1 MKSLYSRFV
10 FMTVGIMLLSSIIG
24 FLLTNVYY
32 QVKLK
37 PYNSEKILKYAE
49 EVKSLY
55 EKQSEENQEAYL
67 QSIAKLGYEI
77 YIVDDQKNGKRI
89 GNAFRKTTISDDTIR
104 KVLNG
109 ETFNGVSTYP
119 TRLFITGFFD
129 NELIN
134 SVGVPLKHGD
144 KQYALFIRPDIQN
157 QFGEMRIFLAVLLG
171 FIVLLSIIFIAI
183 AAGYIVRPIRKF
195 TNATQK
201 IASGEYEI
209 ELDVKRKDEI
219 GTLLSIA
226 GALLSPSKGDIY
238 IREQNITKLS
248 EKEMTDIRLKKI
260 GFIFQFANL
269 VPYLNVKEQLLYIA
283 KLKKENKQESEKRAD
298 HLLAAFGLGERKNH
312 YPNQLSGGEK
322 QRVAIAR
329 AFMNNPDLILADEPT
344 ASLDSKRAREV
355 VEMMKREV
363 KESQKAAIMIT
374 HDERMLDVCDR
385 ILTLRDGQLI

>member
-1 MKSLYSRFV
+1 MTSLLKLDKVSK
-10 FMTVGIMLLSSIIG
+10 
-24 FLLTNVYY
+24 VYGEG
-32 QVKLK
+32 
-37 PYNSEKILKYAE
+37 NT
-49 EVKSLY
+49 EV
-55 EKQSEENQEAYL
+55 
-67 QSIAKLGYEI
+67 
-77 YIVDDQKNGKRI
+77 
-89 GNAFRKTTISDDTIR
+89 T
-104 KVLNG
+104 
-109 ETFNGVSTYP
+109 
-119 TRLFITGFFD
+119 
-129 NELIN
+129 
-134 SVGVPLKHGD
+134 
-144 KQYALFIRPDIQN
+144 ALHP
-157 QFGEMRIFLAVLLG
+157 M
-171 FIVLLSIIFIAI
+171 S
-183 AAGYIVRPIRKF
+183 
-195 TNATQK
+195 
-201 IASGEYEI
+201 
-209 ELDVKRKDEI
+209 LDVKAGEFI
-219 GTLLSIA
+219 GIVGPSGSGKSTLLSIA

-283 KLKKENKQESEKRAD
+283 KLKKENKQESEKRAN

-385 ILTLRDGQLI
+385 ILTLRDGKLI

>member
-1 MKSLYSRFV
+1 MTSL
-10 FMTVGIMLLSSIIG
+10 LKLD
-24 FLLTNVYY
+24 NVSKVYGEG
-32 QVKLK
+32 
-37 PYNSEKILKYAE
+37 NT
-49 EVKSLY
+49 EVTALHP
-55 EKQSEENQEAYL
+55 
-67 QSIAKLGYEI
+67 
-77 YIVDDQKNGKRI
+77 
-89 GNAFRKTTISDDTIR
+89 IS
-104 KVLNG
+104 
-109 ETFNGVSTYP
+109 
-119 TRLFITGFFD
+119 
-129 NELIN
+129 
-134 SVGVPLKHGD
+134 
-144 KQYALFIRPDIQN
+144 
-157 QFGEMRIFLAVLLG
+157 
-171 FIVLLSIIFIAI
+171 
-183 AAGYIVRPIRKF
+183 
-195 TNATQK
+195 
-201 IASGEYEI
+201 
-209 ELDVKRKDEI
+209 LDVKAGEFI
-219 GTLLSIA
+219 GIVGPSGSGKSTLLSIA

-238 IREQNITKLS
+238 IREQNITQLS

-283 KLKKENKQESEKRAD
+283 KLKKDNKQESEKRAD

-385 ILTLRDGQLI
+385 ILTLRDGQL

>member
-1 MKSLYSRFV
+1 MTSLLKLDKVSK
-10 FMTVGIMLLSSIIG
+10 
-24 FLLTNVYY
+24 VYGEG
-32 QVKLK
+32 
-37 PYNSEKILKYAE
+37 NT
-49 EVKSLY
+49 EV
-55 EKQSEENQEAYL
+55 
-67 QSIAKLGYEI
+67 
-77 YIVDDQKNGKRI
+77 
-89 GNAFRKTTISDDTIR
+89 T
-104 KVLNG
+104 
-109 ETFNGVSTYP
+109 
-119 TRLFITGFFD
+119 
-129 NELIN
+129 
-134 SVGVPLKHGD
+134 
-144 KQYALFIRPDIQN
+144 ALHP
-157 QFGEMRIFLAVLLG
+157 M
-171 FIVLLSIIFIAI
+171 S
-183 AAGYIVRPIRKF
+183 
-195 TNATQK
+195 
-201 IASGEYEI
+201 
-209 ELDVKRKDEI
+209 LDVKAGEFI
-219 GTLLSIA
+219 GIVGPSGSGKSTLLSIA

-298 HLLAAFGLGERKNH
+298 HLLAAFGLGERKSH

-385 ILTLRDGQLI
+385 ILTLRDGKLI

>member
-1 MKSLYSRFV
+1 MTSLLKLDRVSK
-10 FMTVGIMLLSSIIG
+10 
-24 FLLTNVYY
+24 VYGEG
-32 QVKLK
+32 
-37 PYNSEKILKYAE
+37 NT
-49 EVKSLY
+49 EV
-55 EKQSEENQEAYL
+55 
-67 QSIAKLGYEI
+67 
-77 YIVDDQKNGKRI
+77 
-89 GNAFRKTTISDDTIR
+89 T
-104 KVLNG
+104 
-109 ETFNGVSTYP
+109 
-119 TRLFITGFFD
+119 
-129 NELIN
+129 
-134 SVGVPLKHGD
+134 
-144 KQYALFIRPDIQN
+144 ALHP
-157 QFGEMRIFLAVLLG
+157 M
-171 FIVLLSIIFIAI
+171 S
-183 AAGYIVRPIRKF
+183 
-195 TNATQK
+195 
-201 IASGEYEI
+201 
-209 ELDVKRKDEI
+209 LDVKAGEFI
-219 GTLLSIA
+219 GIVGPSGSGKSTLLSIA

-283 KLKKENKQESEKRAD
+283 KLKKENKQDSEKRAD
-298 HLLAAFGLGERKNH
+298 HLLAAFGLSERKTH

-322 QRVAIAR
+322 QRVAITR

>member
-1 MKSLYSRFV
+1 MTSLLKLDKVSKVYGEGNTEVTALHPISLNVKAGEFIGIVGPSGSGKS
-10 FMTVGIMLLSSIIG
+10 
-24 FLLTNVYY
+24 
-32 QVKLK
+32 
-37 PYNSEKILKYAE
+37 
-49 EVKSLY
+49 
-55 EKQSEENQEAYL
+55 
-67 QSIAKLGYEI
+67 
-77 YIVDDQKNGKRI
+77 
-89 GNAFRKTTISDDTIR
+89 
-104 KVLNG
+104 
-109 ETFNGVSTYP
+109 
-119 TRLFITGFFD
+119 
-129 NELIN
+129 
-134 SVGVPLKHGD
+134 
-144 KQYALFIRPDIQN
+144 
-157 QFGEMRIFLAVLLG
+157 
-171 FIVLLSIIFIAI
+171 
-183 AAGYIVRPIRKF
+183 
-195 TNATQK
+195 
-201 IASGEYEI
+201 
-209 ELDVKRKDEI
+209 
-219 GTLLSIA
+219 TLLSIA

-238 IREQNITKLS
+238 IREKNITKLS

-283 KLKKENKQESEKRAD
+283 KLKKESKQESEKRAD

>member
-1 MKSLYSRFV
+1 MTSLLKLDKVSK
-10 FMTVGIMLLSSIIG
+10 
-24 FLLTNVYY
+24 VYGEG
-32 QVKLK
+32 
-37 PYNSEKILKYAE
+37 NT
-49 EVKSLY
+49 EVTALHP
-55 EKQSEENQEAYL
+55 
-67 QSIAKLGYEI
+67 
-77 YIVDDQKNGKRI
+77 
-89 GNAFRKTTISDDTIR
+89 IS
-104 KVLNG
+104 
-109 ETFNGVSTYP
+109 
-119 TRLFITGFFD
+119 
-129 NELIN
+129 
-134 SVGVPLKHGD
+134 
-144 KQYALFIRPDIQN
+144 
-157 QFGEMRIFLAVLLG
+157 
-171 FIVLLSIIFIAI
+171 
-183 AAGYIVRPIRKF
+183 
-195 TNATQK
+195 
-201 IASGEYEI
+201 
-209 ELDVKRKDEI
+209 LDVKAGEFI
-219 GTLLSIA
+219 GIVGPSGSGKSTLLSIA

-283 KLKKENKQESEKRAD
+283 KLKKESKQESEKRAD
-298 HLLAAFGLGERKNH
+298 HLLGAFGLGERKNH

>member
-1 MKSLYSRFV
+1 MTSLLKLDKVSK
-10 FMTVGIMLLSSIIG
+10 
-24 FLLTNVYY
+24 VYGEG
-32 QVKLK
+32 
-37 PYNSEKILKYAE
+37 NT
-49 EVKSLY
+49 EVTALHP
-55 EKQSEENQEAYL
+55 
-67 QSIAKLGYEI
+67 
-77 YIVDDQKNGKRI
+77 
-89 GNAFRKTTISDDTIR
+89 IS
-104 KVLNG
+104 
-109 ETFNGVSTYP
+109 
-119 TRLFITGFFD
+119 
-129 NELIN
+129 
-134 SVGVPLKHGD
+134 
-144 KQYALFIRPDIQN
+144 
-157 QFGEMRIFLAVLLG
+157 
-171 FIVLLSIIFIAI
+171 
-183 AAGYIVRPIRKF
+183 
-195 TNATQK
+195 
-201 IASGEYEI
+201 
-209 ELDVKRKDEI
+209 LDVKAGEFI
-219 GTLLSIA
+219 GIVGPSGSGKSTLLSIA

-238 IREQNITKLS
+238 IREQNITQLS

-283 KLKKENKQESEKRAD
+283 KLKKESKQESGKRAD

-385 ILTLRDGQLI
+385 ILMLRDGQLI

>member
-1 MKSLYSRFV
+1 MTSL
-10 FMTVGIMLLSSIIG
+10 LKLD
-24 FLLTNVYY
+24 NVSKVYGEG
-32 QVKLK
+32 
-37 PYNSEKILKYAE
+37 NT
-49 EVKSLY
+49 EVTALHP
-55 EKQSEENQEAYL
+55 
-67 QSIAKLGYEI
+67 
-77 YIVDDQKNGKRI
+77 
-89 GNAFRKTTISDDTIR
+89 IS
-104 KVLNG
+104 
-109 ETFNGVSTYP
+109 
-119 TRLFITGFFD
+119 
-129 NELIN
+129 
-134 SVGVPLKHGD
+134 
-144 KQYALFIRPDIQN
+144 
-157 QFGEMRIFLAVLLG
+157 
-171 FIVLLSIIFIAI
+171 
-183 AAGYIVRPIRKF
+183 
-195 TNATQK
+195 
-201 IASGEYEI
+201 
-209 ELDVKRKDEI
+209 LDVKAGEFI
-219 GTLLSIA
+219 GIVGPSGSGKSTLLSIA

-238 IREQNITKLS
+238 IREQNITQLS

-283 KLKKENKQESEKRAD
+283 KLKKDNKQESEKRAD

-355 VEMMKREV
+355 VEIMKREV

>member
-1 MKSLYSRFV
+1 MTSLLKLDKVSK
-10 FMTVGIMLLSSIIG
+10 
-24 FLLTNVYY
+24 VYGEG
-32 QVKLK
+32 
-37 PYNSEKILKYAE
+37 NT
-49 EVKSLY
+49 EV
-55 EKQSEENQEAYL
+55 
-67 QSIAKLGYEI
+67 
-77 YIVDDQKNGKRI
+77 
-89 GNAFRKTTISDDTIR
+89 T
-104 KVLNG
+104 
-109 ETFNGVSTYP
+109 
-119 TRLFITGFFD
+119 
-129 NELIN
+129 
-134 SVGVPLKHGD
+134 
-144 KQYALFIRPDIQN
+144 ALHP
-157 QFGEMRIFLAVLLG
+157 M
-171 FIVLLSIIFIAI
+171 S
-183 AAGYIVRPIRKF
+183 
-195 TNATQK
+195 
-201 IASGEYEI
+201 
-209 ELDVKRKDEI
+209 LDVEAGEFI
-219 GTLLSIA
+219 GIVGPSGSGKSTLLSIA

>member
-1 MKSLYSRFV
+1 MTSLLKLDKVSK
-10 FMTVGIMLLSSIIG
+10 
-24 FLLTNVYY
+24 VYGEG
-32 QVKLK
+32 
-37 PYNSEKILKYAE
+37 NT
-49 EVKSLY
+49 EV
-55 EKQSEENQEAYL
+55 
-67 QSIAKLGYEI
+67 
-77 YIVDDQKNGKRI
+77 
-89 GNAFRKTTISDDTIR
+89 T
-104 KVLNG
+104 
-109 ETFNGVSTYP
+109 
-119 TRLFITGFFD
+119 
-129 NELIN
+129 
-134 SVGVPLKHGD
+134 
-144 KQYALFIRPDIQN
+144 ALHP
-157 QFGEMRIFLAVLLG
+157 M
-171 FIVLLSIIFIAI
+171 S
-183 AAGYIVRPIRKF
+183 
-195 TNATQK
+195 
-201 IASGEYEI
+201 
-209 ELDVKRKDEI
+209 LDVKAGEFI
-219 GTLLSIA
+219 GIVGPSGSGKSTLLSIA

-283 KLKKENKQESEKRAD
+283 KLKKDNKQESEKRAD

-322 QRVAIAR
+322 QRVAITR

-385 ILTLRDGQLI
+385 ILTLRDGKLV

>member
-1 MKSLYSRFV
+1 MTSLLKLDKVSK
-10 FMTVGIMLLSSIIG
+10 
-24 FLLTNVYY
+24 VYGEG
-32 QVKLK
+32 
-37 PYNSEKILKYAE
+37 NT
-49 EVKSLY
+49 EVTALHP
-55 EKQSEENQEAYL
+55 
-67 QSIAKLGYEI
+67 
-77 YIVDDQKNGKRI
+77 
-89 GNAFRKTTISDDTIR
+89 IS
-104 KVLNG
+104 
-109 ETFNGVSTYP
+109 
-119 TRLFITGFFD
+119 
-129 NELIN
+129 
-134 SVGVPLKHGD
+134 
-144 KQYALFIRPDIQN
+144 
-157 QFGEMRIFLAVLLG
+157 
-171 FIVLLSIIFIAI
+171 
-183 AAGYIVRPIRKF
+183 
-195 TNATQK
+195 
-201 IASGEYEI
+201 
-209 ELDVKRKDEI
+209 LDVKAGEFI
-219 GTLLSIA
+219 GIVGPSGSGKSTLLSIA

-283 KLKKENKQESEKRAD
+283 KLKKESKQESEKRAD

-322 QRVAIAR
+322 QRVAIVR

>member
-1 MKSLYSRFV
+1 MTSLLKLDKVSK
-10 FMTVGIMLLSSIIG
+10 
-24 FLLTNVYY
+24 VYGEG
-32 QVKLK
+32 
-37 PYNSEKILKYAE
+37 NT
-49 EVKSLY
+49 EVTALHP
-55 EKQSEENQEAYL
+55 
-67 QSIAKLGYEI
+67 
-77 YIVDDQKNGKRI
+77 
-89 GNAFRKTTISDDTIR
+89 IS
-104 KVLNG
+104 
-109 ETFNGVSTYP
+109 
-119 TRLFITGFFD
+119 
-129 NELIN
+129 
-134 SVGVPLKHGD
+134 
-144 KQYALFIRPDIQN
+144 
-157 QFGEMRIFLAVLLG
+157 
-171 FIVLLSIIFIAI
+171 
-183 AAGYIVRPIRKF
+183 
-195 TNATQK
+195 
-201 IASGEYEI
+201 
-209 ELDVKRKDEI
+209 LDVKAGEFI
-219 GTLLSIA
+219 GIVGPSGSGKSTLLSIA

-238 IREQNITKLS
+238 IREQNIAKLS

-269 VPYLNVKEQLLYIA
+269 VPYINVKEQLLYIA

>member
-1 MKSLYSRFV
+1 MTSLLKLDKVSK
-10 FMTVGIMLLSSIIG
+10 
-24 FLLTNVYY
+24 VYG
-32 QVKLK
+32 
-37 PYNSEKILKYAE
+37 EGGT
-49 EVKSLY
+49 EVTALHP
-55 EKQSEENQEAYL
+55 
-67 QSIAKLGYEI
+67 
-77 YIVDDQKNGKRI
+77 
-89 GNAFRKTTISDDTIR
+89 IS
-104 KVLNG
+104 
-109 ETFNGVSTYP
+109 
-119 TRLFITGFFD
+119 
-129 NELIN
+129 
-134 SVGVPLKHGD
+134 
-144 KQYALFIRPDIQN
+144 
-157 QFGEMRIFLAVLLG
+157 
-171 FIVLLSIIFIAI
+171 
-183 AAGYIVRPIRKF
+183 
-195 TNATQK
+195 
-201 IASGEYEI
+201 
-209 ELDVKRKDEI
+209 LDVKAGEFI
-219 GTLLSIA
+219 GIVGPSGSGKSTLLSIA

-283 KLKKENKQESEKRAD
+283 KLKKESKQESEKRAD

-312 YPNQLSGGEK
+312 YPDQLSGGEK

>member
-1 MKSLYSRFV
+1 MTSLLKLDKVSKVYGEGNTEV
-10 FMTVGIMLLSSIIG
+10 TALHSI
-24 FLLTNVYY
+24 
-32 QVKLK
+32 
-37 PYNSEKILKYAE
+37 S
-49 EVKSLY
+49 
-55 EKQSEENQEAYL
+55 
-67 QSIAKLGYEI
+67 
-77 YIVDDQKNGKRI
+77 
-89 GNAFRKTTISDDTIR
+89 
-104 KVLNG
+104 
-109 ETFNGVSTYP
+109 
-119 TRLFITGFFD
+119 
-129 NELIN
+129 
-134 SVGVPLKHGD
+134 
-144 KQYALFIRPDIQN
+144 
-157 QFGEMRIFLAVLLG
+157 
-171 FIVLLSIIFIAI
+171 
-183 AAGYIVRPIRKF
+183 
-195 TNATQK
+195 
-201 IASGEYEI
+201 
-209 ELDVKRKDEI
+209 LDVKAGEFI
-219 GTLLSIA
+219 GIVGPSGSGKSTLLSIA

-283 KLKKENKQESEKRAD
+283 KLKKESKQESEKRAD

>member
-1 MKSLYSRFV
+1 MTSLLKLDKVSK
-10 FMTVGIMLLSSIIG
+10 
-24 FLLTNVYY
+24 VYGEG
-32 QVKLK
+32 
-37 PYNSEKILKYAE
+37 NT
-49 EVKSLY
+49 EVTALHP
-55 EKQSEENQEAYL
+55 
-67 QSIAKLGYEI
+67 
-77 YIVDDQKNGKRI
+77 
-89 GNAFRKTTISDDTIR
+89 IS
-104 KVLNG
+104 
-109 ETFNGVSTYP
+109 
-119 TRLFITGFFD
+119 
-129 NELIN
+129 
-134 SVGVPLKHGD
+134 
-144 KQYALFIRPDIQN
+144 
-157 QFGEMRIFLAVLLG
+157 
-171 FIVLLSIIFIAI
+171 
-183 AAGYIVRPIRKF
+183 
-195 TNATQK
+195 
-201 IASGEYEI
+201 
-209 ELDVKRKDEI
+209 LDVKAGEFI
-219 GTLLSIA
+219 GIVGPSGSGKSTLLSIA

-283 KLKKENKQESEKRAD
+283 KLKKESKQESGKRAD

>member
-1 MKSLYSRFV
+1 MTSLLKLDKVSK
-10 FMTVGIMLLSSIIG
+10 
-24 FLLTNVYY
+24 VYGEG
-32 QVKLK
+32 
-37 PYNSEKILKYAE
+37 NT
-49 EVKSLY
+49 EVTALHP
-55 EKQSEENQEAYL
+55 
-67 QSIAKLGYEI
+67 
-77 YIVDDQKNGKRI
+77 
-89 GNAFRKTTISDDTIR
+89 IS
-104 KVLNG
+104 
-109 ETFNGVSTYP
+109 
-119 TRLFITGFFD
+119 
-129 NELIN
+129 
-134 SVGVPLKHGD
+134 
-144 KQYALFIRPDIQN
+144 
-157 QFGEMRIFLAVLLG
+157 
-171 FIVLLSIIFIAI
+171 
-183 AAGYIVRPIRKF
+183 
-195 TNATQK
+195 
-201 IASGEYEI
+201 
-209 ELDVKRKDEI
+209 LDVKAGEFI
-219 GTLLSIA
+219 GIVGPSGSGKSTLLSIA

-283 KLKKENKQESEKRAD
+283 NLKKESKQESEKRAD

-385 ILTLRDGQLI
+385 ILTLRDGKLI

>member
-1 MKSLYSRFV
+1 MTSLLKLDKVSK
-10 FMTVGIMLLSSIIG
+10 
-24 FLLTNVYY
+24 VYGEG
-32 QVKLK
+32 
-37 PYNSEKILKYAE
+37 NT
-49 EVKSLY
+49 EVTALHP
-55 EKQSEENQEAYL
+55 
-67 QSIAKLGYEI
+67 
-77 YIVDDQKNGKRI
+77 
-89 GNAFRKTTISDDTIR
+89 IS
-104 KVLNG
+104 
-109 ETFNGVSTYP
+109 
-119 TRLFITGFFD
+119 
-129 NELIN
+129 
-134 SVGVPLKHGD
+134 
-144 KQYALFIRPDIQN
+144 
-157 QFGEMRIFLAVLLG
+157 
-171 FIVLLSIIFIAI
+171 
-183 AAGYIVRPIRKF
+183 
-195 TNATQK
+195 
-201 IASGEYEI
+201 
-209 ELDVKRKDEI
+209 LDVKAGEFI
-219 GTLLSIA
+219 GIVGPSGSGKSTLLSIA

-238 IREQNITKLS
+238 IREQNITQLS

-283 KLKKENKQESEKRAD
+283 KLKKESKQESEKRAD

-329 AFMNNPDLILADEPT
+329 AFMNNPDLILVDEPT

>member
-1 MKSLYSRFV
+1 MTSLLKLDKVSK
-10 FMTVGIMLLSSIIG
+10 
-24 FLLTNVYY
+24 VYGEG
-32 QVKLK
+32 
-37 PYNSEKILKYAE
+37 NT
-49 EVKSLY
+49 EV
-55 EKQSEENQEAYL
+55 
-67 QSIAKLGYEI
+67 
-77 YIVDDQKNGKRI
+77 
-89 GNAFRKTTISDDTIR
+89 T
-104 KVLNG
+104 
-109 ETFNGVSTYP
+109 
-119 TRLFITGFFD
+119 
-129 NELIN
+129 
-134 SVGVPLKHGD
+134 
-144 KQYALFIRPDIQN
+144 ALHP
-157 QFGEMRIFLAVLLG
+157 M
-171 FIVLLSIIFIAI
+171 S
-183 AAGYIVRPIRKF
+183 
-195 TNATQK
+195 
-201 IASGEYEI
+201 
-209 ELDVKRKDEI
+209 LDVKAGEFI
-219 GTLLSIA
+219 GIVGPSGSGKSTLLSIA

-238 IREQNITKLS
+238 IRDQNITQLS

-283 KLKKENKQESEKRAD
+283 KLKKESKQESEKRAD